1 MRRIFNYFLDIS
13 LYLGTKQMNGFL
25 QFDLQQILQI
35 VSISP
40 TLPTKVLK
48 RGMNR
53 HCQTKTHHFSSNY
66 TTSEVRNFQNCYRV
80 SNQFCRTKK
89 PTTLP
94 SHVWNKSKMGT
105 AIILKIDAA
114 DHGTFKMCSNLAQRC
129 KTSKLVPV
137 ANYRPT

>member
-53 HCQTKTHHFSSNY
+53 HCQTKL
-66 TTSEVRNFQNCYRV
+66 TTFQAIIQHQKSEIFKTAIV